1 VTAFTHRIATEA
13 DIPAVVALMDLAISG
28 PLAAFLT
35 PGEIAASRVLM
46 GLDSQIIADR
56 TYFIIEADGAL
67 AGCGGWSRRI
77 TTYGG
82 DHTPGRVPALLT
94 PGIHAARVRAMYTHP
109 DFLRRGVGRLILD
122 LCESA
127 ARDAGYDRVE
137 LVATL
142 GGEPLYL
149 STGYREIERFEDDR
163 GGVPVPLVR
172 MGKSILSVH
181 PGESRD
187 PDGKRHRGSA

>member
-1 VTAFTHRIATEA
+1 MAGFTHRIAIEA
-13 DIPAVVALMDLAISG
+13 DIPALVALMDRSISG

-35 PGEIAASRVLM
+35 PAQIAASRVLM

-56 TYFIIEADGAL
+56 TYVIVERDGVL

-77 TTYGG
+77 TEYGG
-82 DHTPGRVPALLT
+82 DHTPGRVPAPLT
-94 PGIHAARVRAMYTHP
+94 PGVDAARIRAMYTAP
-109 DFLRRGVGRLILD
+109 EFVRQGVGRLVLD

-127 ARDAGYDRVE
+127 ARAAGYDRAE

-149 STGYREIERFEDDR
+149 VAGYHEIERFEDAR
-163 GGVPVPLVR
+163 GGAPVPLVR
-172 MGKSILSVH
+172 MGKAL
-181 PGESRD
+181 
-187 PDGKRHRGSA
+187 